1 MSVDVS
7 SLFFTPGTV
16 GALMFGVA
24 AAGSAAMGVAML
36 IPKLSRKLMPLPKET
51 RLVDFMPFLHFLKD
65 GSTILTKRGDYVRV
79 LKLGG
84 AEMQVASKGEQEQ
97 LYYARRT
104 WLTQLAEKGA
114 RARIFTIRSA
124 IRPGDLMEHPVPHL
138 KGLANRWEQ
147 AFERNSFMTEHY
159 AVISTGKD
167 GGEMAIEEAC
177 NLTISGLNLFKPKLL
192 GVHTDESPLKILA
205 RLASPISRPNPK
217 PIPGADVSE
226 QITADTVHFS
236 DDKAGSIVF
245 SSGTVE
251 KHVAI
256 LGIKSWGDLTE
267 EKMLQ
272 DLASLPFDYTIFHHI
287 EPLSRA
293 KATTQ
298 LDVAFRFARTTYLPQ
313 TAAEQF
319 EDVREIVA
327 GGGNDSQSLCNY
339 ALNILVEGP
348 DEETLIKRISDINT
362 VATQYQVTTVR
373 EGIVSHPIWWS
384 MFPTYDT
391 MARPWK
397 PLASNVALLLAMQR
411 NSPGADFSPW
421 GKSPVTLLRT
431 AVGSPYKFVFHDMS
445 DPGNKEPLGHMLV
458 VGPSGS
464 GKAQP
469 MDAPVLT
476 ATGWSTMGDMR
487 LGRML
492 RMPDGSLAPVTGIH
506 PQGVKDVWQVEFEDG
521 RKVECCLEHLWKVW
535 NPDRRAY
542 DIVELS
548 EVMRRRDVATRSGRR
563 ISIPLIDPD
572 AIEMPAREQ
581 PIPAYALGAILGDG
595 TTRKRALS
603 ISTAEPEHTI
613 ARIEDLIPDYEF
625 VPEGGVDFRARMR
638 NEHAT
643 ALYQGAASPYQVVLE
658 HEGRSQTIREWAAEI
673 GASPSR
679 LALRRNQGWTE
690 AQILGLERRP
700 RSGRDEDF
708 ARYAIDGR
716 QATVSEL
723 AGMCDVPKNT
733 IRERLVRGWSVE
745 QAIGRDAAPTRKGWG
760 ESPLVIKLRDLGLW
774 GRSSHDKFVP
784 EAYKNGSV
792 AQRFAL
798 MQGLMDTDGSAEGTG
813 ASFSSTSER
822 LARDVQEIA
831 WSLGAIASIAPRQ
844 THYTD
849 KDGIRRAGRPS
860 WRVSIRHPQLDRF
873 FSLPRKVAS
882 CRVSTTARRLA
893 IKSIEMVG
901 RKEMQC
907 ISVGHP
913 EHLYLT
919 NDYVVTHNTVTV
931 SWLAMMAMRYPD
943 LRVFFFDRF
952 FGTEV
957 VTNMCGGRYVKF
969 DGSGA
974 AMNPLQMD
982 LNDGNRDYLNT
993 WLRLITGLTD
1003 SASAEQFGNMLEMLE
1018 LMPKEARNLKKVWQT
1033 SFAPDSEAR
1042 SAIRPWINDN
1052 QYGNV
1057 FCAAEDSLDLS
1068 NRMLGFD
1075 FTTILDPER
1084 ADALG
1089 PAVVSYIMHR
1099 TMDVSVKQGHPAL
1112 YFVDE
1117 TAPLLKNE
1125 YFAHKFSAGLKEGR
1139 KLGQVFICAF
1149 QTPSSIIETGHAQ
1162 TIMGQCATQIFFPN
1176 PKAKA
1181 EDLEFFNMTS
1191 REIDFCLG
1199 RTHNHLP
1206 RKFLL
1211 RRVAGDDI
1219 ESIVIDADMRTLGD
1233 GLATFASGNAS
1244 VRMLREMMEKDPENF
1259 RQLYMDRVAA
1269 ERAAA

>member
-24 AAGSAAMGVAML
+24 SAGSAAMGVAML
-36 IPKLSRKLMPLPKET
+36 VPRLSRKLMPLPKET

-65 GSTILTKRGDYVRV
+65 GATILTKRGDYVRV
-79 LKLGG
+79 LKLAG

-97 LYYARRT
+97 LYFARRT

-138 KGLANRWEQ
+138 KGLANKWEQ

-159 AVISTGKD
+159 AIISTGKD

-245 SSGTVE
+245 SSGSIE

-293 KATTQ
+293 KATAQ

-384 MFPTYDT
+384 MFPTFDT

-411 NSPGADFSPW
+411 NSPGSDFSPW

-464 GKAQP
+464 GK
-469 MDAPVLT
+469 
-476 ATGWSTMGDMR
+476 
-487 LGRML
+487 
-492 RMPDGSLAPVTGIH
+492 
-506 PQGVKDVWQVEFEDG
+506 
-521 RKVECCLEHLWKVW
+521 
-535 NPDRRAY
+535 
-542 DIVELS
+542 
-548 EVMRRRDVATRSGRR
+548 
-563 ISIPLIDPD
+563 
-572 AIEMPAREQ
+572 
-581 PIPAYALGAILGDG
+581 
-595 TTRKRALS
+595 
-603 ISTAEPEHTI
+603 
-613 ARIEDLIPDYEF
+613 
-625 VPEGGVDFRARMR
+625 
-638 NEHAT
+638 
-643 ALYQGAASPYQVVLE
+643 
-658 HEGRSQTIREWAAEI
+658 
-673 GASPSR
+673 
-679 LALRRNQGWTE
+679 
-690 AQILGLERRP
+690 
-700 RSGRDEDF
+700 
-708 ARYAIDGR
+708 
-716 QATVSEL
+716 
-723 AGMCDVPKNT
+723 
-733 IRERLVRGWSVE
+733 
-745 QAIGRDAAPTRKGWG
+745 
-760 ESPLVIKLRDLGLW
+760 
-774 GRSSHDKFVP
+774 
-784 EAYKNGSV
+784 
-792 AQRFAL
+792 
-798 MQGLMDTDGSAEGTG
+798 
-813 ASFSSTSER
+813 
-822 LARDVQEIA
+822 
-831 WSLGAIASIAPRQ
+831 
-844 THYTD
+844 
-849 KDGIRRAGRPS
+849 
-860 WRVSIRHPQLDRF
+860 
-873 FSLPRKVAS
+873 
-882 CRVSTTARRLA
+882 
-893 IKSIEMVG
+893 
-901 RKEMQC
+901 
-907 ISVGHP
+907 
-913 EHLYLT
+913 
-919 NDYVVTHNTVTV
+919 TVTV

-957 VTNMCGGRYVKF
+957 VTNMCGGRYIKF

-1018 LMPKEARNLKKVWQT
+1018 LMPREARNLKKVWQT
-1033 SFAPDSEAR
+1033 SFAPDSDAR

-1052 QYGNV
+1052 QYGSV
-1057 FCAAEDSLDLS
+1057 FCAPEDSLDLS

-1117 TAPLLKNE
+1117 TAPLLKND

-1181 EDLEFFNMTS
+1181 GDLEFFNMTS

>member
-24 AAGSAAMGVAML
+24 SAGSAAMGVAML
-36 IPKLSRKLMPLPKET
+36 VPRLSRKLMPLPKET

-65 GSTILTKRGDYVRV
+65 GTTILTKRGDYVRV
-79 LKLGG
+79 LKLAG

-97 LYYARRT
+97 LYFARRT

-138 KGLANRWEQ
+138 KGLANKWEQ

-159 AVISTGKD
+159 AVISTSKD

-192 GVHTDESPLKILA
+192 GVHTDESPLRILA

-245 SSGTVE
+245 SSGSVE

-293 KATTQ
+293 KATAQ

-411 NSPGADFSPW
+411 NSPGSDFSPW

-464 GKAQP
+464 GK
-469 MDAPVLT
+469 
-476 ATGWSTMGDMR
+476 
-487 LGRML
+487 
-492 RMPDGSLAPVTGIH
+492 
-506 PQGVKDVWQVEFEDG
+506 
-521 RKVECCLEHLWKVW
+521 
-535 NPDRRAY
+535 
-542 DIVELS
+542 
-548 EVMRRRDVATRSGRR
+548 
-563 ISIPLIDPD
+563 
-572 AIEMPAREQ
+572 
-581 PIPAYALGAILGDG
+581 
-595 TTRKRALS
+595 
-603 ISTAEPEHTI
+603 
-613 ARIEDLIPDYEF
+613 
-625 VPEGGVDFRARMR
+625 
-638 NEHAT
+638 
-643 ALYQGAASPYQVVLE
+643 
-658 HEGRSQTIREWAAEI
+658 
-673 GASPSR
+673 
-679 LALRRNQGWTE
+679 
-690 AQILGLERRP
+690 
-700 RSGRDEDF
+700 
-708 ARYAIDGR
+708 
-716 QATVSEL
+716 
-723 AGMCDVPKNT
+723 
-733 IRERLVRGWSVE
+733 
-745 QAIGRDAAPTRKGWG
+745 
-760 ESPLVIKLRDLGLW
+760 
-774 GRSSHDKFVP
+774 
-784 EAYKNGSV
+784 
-792 AQRFAL
+792 
-798 MQGLMDTDGSAEGTG
+798 
-813 ASFSSTSER
+813 
-822 LARDVQEIA
+822 
-831 WSLGAIASIAPRQ
+831 
-844 THYTD
+844 
-849 KDGIRRAGRPS
+849 
-860 WRVSIRHPQLDRF
+860 
-873 FSLPRKVAS
+873 
-882 CRVSTTARRLA
+882 
-893 IKSIEMVG
+893 
-901 RKEMQC
+901 
-907 ISVGHP
+907 
-913 EHLYLT
+913 
-919 NDYVVTHNTVTV
+919 TVTV

-957 VTNMCGGRYVKF
+957 VTNMCGGRYIKF

-982 LNDGNRDYLNT
+982 LNDSNRDYLNT

-1033 SFAPDSEAR
+1033 SFAPDSDAR

-1057 FCAAEDSLDLS
+1057 FCAPEDSLDLS

-1117 TAPLLKNE
+1117 TAPLLKND